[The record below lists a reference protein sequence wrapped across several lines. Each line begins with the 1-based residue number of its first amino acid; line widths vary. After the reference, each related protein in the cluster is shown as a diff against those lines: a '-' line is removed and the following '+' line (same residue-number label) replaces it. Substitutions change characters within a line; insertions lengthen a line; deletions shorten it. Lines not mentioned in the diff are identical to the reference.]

1 MTTPRLGAPE
11 LTSGQATPETTVNEQ
26 IRYLESAAGHFI
38 FKDRDLAAPPGSP
51 ADGDC
56 YLVASSPTGAWA
68 GKAGYIAFYLNTTYI
83 FILPIEGFTAW
94 VNDENQFI
102 GYDGAAW
109 NVLASPSGVYQP
121 LDADL
126 TAIAGLTSANNKI
139 PYFTGSGSAAL
150 LTRDTDGTLAANSDT
165 SLATQKA
172 VKTYVDAAV
181 TGLLDLKG
189 TTDCSANP
197 NYPAASKGD
206 YYVVTVAGK
215 IGGASGSS
223 VAVGDVYFAVA
234 DNAGG
239 TQASVGSS
247 WDILVH
253 ASVSA
258 GGGLLAA
265 NNLSDLAS
273 APTARTNLGLG
284 SIAVEAEATA
294 AQIQAGT
301 ASKAVAADKLM
312 ASAAPQTLTDA
323 APTAWD
329 MSLGYNAKWTL
340 GASRTLS
347 TPTNP
352 VQGMTYSLNVIQD
365 GTGSRLVTWPASFD
379 WGTTGAPTLTTTAS
393 KRDRITLF
401 CTDAGTPKFDAFLSG
416 KGFS

>member
-11 LTSGQATPETTVNEQ
+11 LTTSQTGKEETVNEQ
-26 IRYLESAAGHFI
+26 IRYIESGAGHFI
-38 FKDRDLAAPPGSP
+38 FKDRDLATPPGSP

-68 GKAGYIAFYLNTTYI
+68 GKAGYIAFRLNTAWVLITA
-83 FILPIEGFTAW
+83 IEGFTAW
-94 VNDENQFI
+94 VNDENIFI

-109 NVLASPSGVYQP
+109 NTLASPSGVYQP
-121 LDADL
+121 LDGDL
-126 TAIAGLTSANNKI
+126 TAIAGLTYANNNF
-139 PYFTGSGSAAL
+139 PYFTGPGSAAL
-150 LTRDTDGTLAANSDT
+150 LTRSTDGTMAGNSDT
-165 SLATQKA
+165 NIPTEKA
-172 VKTYVDAAV
+172 VKLYVDTAV

-215 IGGASGSS
+215 IGGASGTT
-223 VAVGDVYFAVA
+223 VAVGDVYFATA

-253 ASVSA
+253 ASVAA

-265 NNLSDLAS
+265 NNLSDVSS

-284 SIAVEAEATA
+284 SIATEAEATA

-352 VQGMTYSLNVIQD
+352 VVGMTYCLNVIQD
-365 GTGSRLVTWPASFD
+365 GTGSRTVTWPSGFD